1 MQERELLVMRGYR
14 NVATVRRQYF
24 VYKQAFESQLI
35 QINLSD
41 DGARE
46 GAFGITLRDVCCMR
60 RGGSGSRLGEML
72 QEQLTEM
79 LGLSHRRGKFPDYLS
94 FEQLKQTR
102 NAWNKV
108 IFCGDNW
115 ELR

>member
-1 MQERELLVMRGYR
+1 
-14 NVATVRRQYF
+14 
-24 VYKQAFESQLI
+24 
-35 QINLSD
+35 
-41 DGARE
+41 
-46 GAFGITLRDVCCMR
+46 MR

-108 IFCGDNW
+108 ICCGDNW
-115 ELR
+115 SSDSENRFESLHQIKY